1 MRTVPTA
8 PHDHQILA
16 EYVSYTTPEKRFRES
31 FSICMYSWRVAHLRC
46 WKPSD
51 TMFSLRS
58 ALAYKYNP
66 TVKYSVELYRGEG
79 QELGELRVSLRTQNA
94 GLVLYMTQ
102 FYRLWDK
109 IERSYRGDVAAAVTD
124 GKYLRRF
131 VLQDKTGSS
140 HEIDVGRVIATYI
153 DTFDRAL
160 KTFFY
165 HLEAPSKAAAGVE
178 SIYRRYVLENGVL
191 I

>member
-1 MRTVPTA
+1 M
-8 PHDHQILA
+8 
-16 EYVSYTTPEKRFRES
+16 
-31 FSICMYSWRVAHLRC
+31 
-46 WKPSD
+46 
-51 TMFSLRS
+51 
-58 ALAYKYNP
+58 
-66 TVKYSVELYRGEG
+66 
-79 QELGELRVSLRTQNA
+79 
-94 GLVLYMTQ
+94 
-102 FYRLWDK
+102 
-109 IERSYRGDVAAAVTD
+109 AAAVTD

-140 HEIDVGRVIATYI
+140 REIDIGRVIAAYI

>member
-1 MRTVPTA
+1 MQDMLEGGTFKM
-8 PHDHQILA
+8 L
-16 EYVSYTTPEKRFRES
+16 E
-31 FSICMYSWRVAHLRC
+31 
-46 WKPSD
+46 PSD

-66 TVKYSVELYRGEG
+66 TVKYSVELYRGEA

-94 GLVLYMTQ
+94 GLLLYMTQ

-140 HEIDVGRVIATYI
+140 REIDIGRVIAAYI